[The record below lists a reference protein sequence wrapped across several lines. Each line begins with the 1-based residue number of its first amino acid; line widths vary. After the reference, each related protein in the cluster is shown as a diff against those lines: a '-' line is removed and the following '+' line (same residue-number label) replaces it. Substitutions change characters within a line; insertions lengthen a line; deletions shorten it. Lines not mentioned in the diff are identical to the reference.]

1 LEAAMLTV
9 KLPLELE
16 KRLETVAK
24 RLGRTKQ
31 DVALEAIAEEIQDLE
46 DGLLALER
54 MTDGKTEF
62 FTLEEVRERLGLTE
76 TSDQR

>member
-1 LEAAMLTV
+1 MLTV

>member
-1 LEAAMLTV
+1 MLTV

-76 TSDQR
+76 TNDQR